1 MPKHDPPKVHLAM
14 GVSWIVRI
22 SNTWFLVSPW
32 VHSPNTILISSAV
45 LAQLA
50 VVTNRQCR
58 QATPQWWQPVRILP
72 CIAKQS
78 NNTNTLTLTLPKPQW
93 WIQKIVVGWRSGDC
107 ASSGDAQGA
116 EPLLGCRKRSRIISA
131 LCVTIKLL
139 SWIWKCKN

>member
-1 MPKHDPPKVHLAM
+1 MSKHDPPKVHLAV

-22 SNTWFLVSPW
+22 SNTRFLVSPW

-78 NNTNTLTLTLPKPQW
+78 SNTNTLTLTLPKPQW
-93 WIQKIVVGWRSGDC
+93 WIQKIVVGVKVWGLC
-107 ASSGDAQGA
+107 LQW
-116 EPLLGCRKRSRIISA
+116 GCTGGWGLESEAPRSRIISA
-131 LCVTIKLL
+131 LHVMIKLL
-139 SWIWKCKN
+139 SWLRKCKN